1 MDHSVLSLPLSALF
15 DPSAMDFPY
24 CDLLK
29 KCEEVFESLMITN
42 EQARN
47 IEVSTRDQVQSKTWF
62 RYRAGRV
69 TASKFKAAAHTD
81 LSQPSQSLIKC
92 ICYPESYRFSSK
104 ATRWG
109 VSMKKMPGKHTFI
122 K

>member
-1 MDHSVLSLPLSALF
+1 MEHSVLSLPLSALF
-15 DPSAMDFPY
+15 DPSAMDLPY

-47 IEVSTRDQVQSKTWF
+47 IEVSTRDQAQSKTWF
-62 RYRAGRV
+62 RYSVGRV

-92 ICYPESYRFSSK
+92 ISTQRVTGSVV
-104 ATRWG
+104 RLQGGG
-109 VSMKKMPGKHTFI
+109 VSMKKLPGKHTFI

>member
-1 MDHSVLSLPLSALF
+1 MDHSVLSLSLSALF
-15 DPSAMDFPY
+15 DPSAMDLPY

-29 KCEEVFESLMITN
+29 KCEEVFESLTITN

-47 IEVSTRDQVQSKTWF
+47 IEASTRDQAQSKTWF
-62 RYRAGRV
+62 HYRAGRI
-69 TASKFKAAAHTD
+69 TSSKFKAAAHTD

-92 ICYPESYRFSSK
+92 ICYPESYRLVLGLQDG
-104 ATRWG
+104 G
-109 VSMKKMPGKHTFI
+109 VSMKEQLEKHAFI